1 MEPTDN
7 ELMLAA
13 RHGDSEKFGLL
24 FDRYHQILF
33 NFFYRLSGDA
43 TSSEDLV
50 QDVFLRMLRYRRSF
64 RADSQ
69 FKPWM
74 YQIARSARIDRFRKQ
89 GETNHLSLE
98 PEAIASPVRQE
109 RPDCRLEEAE
119 QAALVQRAL
128 MRLPEEKRELLVLA
142 RFQELGYAEIGA
154 LLGVETGTIKTRVHR
169 ALSELR
175 DIALTL
181 TGERKAPQDVR

>member
-1 MEPTDN
+1 
-7 ELMLAA
+7 MLAA

-89 GETNHLSLE
+89 GETNHLSPE
-98 PEAIASPVRQE
+98 PETIVSPARQE
-109 RPDCRLEEAE
+109 RPDCRLEDAE
-119 QAALVQRAL
+119 QAALVQHAL
-128 MRLPEEKRELLVLA
+128 MRLPDEKRELLVLA